1 MARGGRGASLENPG
15 KYVYDDDSQTND
27 DFTVMDVEEE
37 QPEEEAPRPPRRE
50 RFEHERSDSMSQGE
64 GTSQQHDEDERSVPK
79 AQRQHQRKRR
89 QESPRKPP
97 VKFRHAN
104 RENGDMKRGDSE
116 RPSMPSHA
124 GQLGRS
130 QTSPLQTNVCRG

>member
-1 MARGGRGASLENPG
+1 MDRLRFELLLGHSGGLTRDPPTGQAGGDDGTGSDDEEMPDRTTEPG
-15 KYVYDDDSQTND
+15 PSERLSEEGPQNDDSQTND

-50 RFEHERSDSMSQGE
+50 RFEHERSDSMSQGA

-79 AQRQHQRKRR
+79 AQRQRQRKRR

-97 VKFRHAN
+97 VKFR
-104 RENGDMKRGDSE
+104 R
-116 RPSMPSHA
+116 
-124 GQLGRS
+124 
-130 QTSPLQTNVCRG
+130 

>member
-1 MARGGRGASLENPG
+1 MDRLRFELLLGHSGGLTRDPPTGQAGGDDGTGSDDEEMPDRTTEPG
-15 KYVYDDDSQTND
+15 PSERLSEEGPQNDDSQTND

-64 GTSQQHDEDERSVPK
+64 GTSQRSMM
-79 AQRQHQRKRR
+79 RTRG
-89 QESPRKPP
+89 
-97 VKFRHAN
+97 RH
-104 RENGDMKRGDSE
+104 ERGDSE

-130 QTSPLQTNVCRG
+130 

>member
-1 MARGGRGASLENPG
+1 MDRLRFELLLGHSGGLTRDPPTGQAGGDDGTGSDDEEMPDRTTEPG
-15 KYVYDDDSQTND
+15 PSERLSEEGPQNDDSQTND

-79 AQRQHQRKRR
+79 AQRQRQRKRR

-97 VKFRHAN
+97 VKFR
-104 RENGDMKRGDSE
+104 R
-116 RPSMPSHA
+116 
-124 GQLGRS
+124 
-130 QTSPLQTNVCRG
+130 